1 MSPHRV
7 AGSLTSRHR
16 SRRVKSVSALTLA
29 MGCISLLRLDGL
41 SFGVGYALLFAGPFY
56 TIHRTLPGLGAVRVA
71 SKVMVT
77 EREVFASKQVLPLG
91 AGRPVSTGPG
101 ERLEF
106 HVGVAQG

>member
-1 MSPHRV
+1 MRFSSRCFTARVVSCEMSPHRV

-56 TIHRTLPGLGAVRVA
+56 TIHRTLPGCIPR
-71 SKVMVT
+71 
-77 EREVFASKQVLPLG
+77 LPHHCLSAIMG
-91 AGRPVSTGPG
+91 SR
-101 ERLEF
+101 R
-106 HVGVAQG
+106 GVAQLVSA